1 MLPEEIKFLMQ
12 LYDSLTIAN
21 ALENMSPIERK
32 NEYKNKITKL
42 LEDEQISKE
51 AFDIACR
58 IYSMTPVQT
67 TYISQLSSSTRS
79 SSGLVTTY
87 LGDPCGHNSSYSG
100 RSRGGC

>member
-58 IYSMTPVQT
+58 IYSMTP
-67 TYISQLSSSTRS
+67 SQLSSSTRS